1 MKGKAPQSILTD
13 QNMWLKE
20 AISMEM
26 PNTKH
31 AFCIWHII
39 AKFSDWFSIHLG
51 SQYDNWKTDFLRLY
65 NLDTVEDFE
74 VEWKEMINVY
84 GLHTNK
90 HVASLYGLRTFW
102 ALPYLRCY
110 FFAGMTSTICAES
123 INSFIQQFLSAQS
136 QLDNFVEQVYSH
148 YFYFYFF
155 YYFQ

>member
-1 MKGKAPQSILTD
+1 
-13 QNMWLKE
+13 
-20 AISMEM
+20 MEM

-65 NLDTVEDFE
+65 NLNTVEDFE

-110 FFAGMTSTICAES
+110 FFAGMTSTIYAES

-148 YFYFYFF
+148 YFYFYFYFF